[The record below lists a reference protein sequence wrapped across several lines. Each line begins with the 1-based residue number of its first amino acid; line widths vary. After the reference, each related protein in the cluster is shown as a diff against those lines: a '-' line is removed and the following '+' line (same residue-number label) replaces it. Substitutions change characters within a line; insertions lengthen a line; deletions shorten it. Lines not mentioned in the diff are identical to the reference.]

1 MIISFKTWAG
11 DSASECTPS
20 ETALTDDEVVSKGPG
35 PHELQNCNDKY
46 DYFEPVESA
55 SSLST
60 PSEHPY
66 DQFASLNLGN
76 TVIRLDK
83 VHIFLLTLQIYK
95 LDHVNLLTILIVLN
109 SSHG

>member
-1 MIISFKTWAG
+1 MG

-20 ETALTDDEVVSKGPG
+20 ETALTDDEVVVSSAPV
-35 PHELQNCNDKY
+35 PLDMQNVDTAKY
-46 DYFEPVESA
+46 DYFEPVDSA

-83 VHIFLLTLQIYK
+83 VTLS
-95 LDHVNLLTILIVLN
+95 D
-109 SSHG
+109 